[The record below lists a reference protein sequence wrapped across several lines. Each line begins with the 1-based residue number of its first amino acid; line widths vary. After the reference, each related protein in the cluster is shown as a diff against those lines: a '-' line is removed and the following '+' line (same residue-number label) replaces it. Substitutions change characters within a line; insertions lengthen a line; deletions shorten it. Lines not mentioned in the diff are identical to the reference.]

1 MSTKRRL
8 DLVRPYDVEL
18 EQHLLGSLLL
28 YNERL
33 DRLAFLEPHHF
44 AEPLHQRIFEA
55 IRDAVR
61 AGENASPFSLKN
73 EFENDAALKTLGGT
87 GYFATLAQLARHCED
102 TTSWARM
109 VKNLAF
115 RRNMVQVARDIQDAV
130 QDAPIEYSPEKLAAH
145 AERLIADAAG
155 EASMG
160 SVDRFRPVGD
170 VASEVIKSLTSPKG
184 EPSVMFGLR
193 ALDDLTGG
201 MRAKELIIIGAR
213 PGMGKTAVAA
223 HLARMAAKQG
233 HGVAFFSMEMS
244 APAVTLRLITAEAFD
259 NGAHVAYE
267 AARRGQMK
275 HDDHEALI
283 RAEGDLRQLPLKVHE
298 GRGLTPAGIALAAR
312 RLQTEMASTSNP
324 LGMIII
330 DHIQKIRPDRDC
342 KGNKVAE
349 MTETSNALQQMAG
362 SLNVPVVALSQLNR
376 QVESRGQD
384 KRPELS
390 DLRESG
396 SIEQDADMV
405 LLLYREA
412 YYHGKAKPEAHT
424 PEFGTWLGR
433 WEQIKHNL
441 DIFVAKQRNGPEGRV
456 QVHFDAPTSA
466 LKDK

>member
-8 DLVRPYDVEL
+8 DLIRPYDVEL

-28 YNERL
+28 YNDRL

-44 AEPLHQRIFEA
+44 ADPLHQRIFEA
-55 IRDAVR
+55 IKAAIR
-61 AGENASPFSLKN
+61 AGEPASPFTLKN
-73 EFENDAALKTLGGT
+73 EFENDPALKTVGGT

-102 TTSWARM
+102 TTAWAKT
-109 VKNLAF
+109 VHNLYF

-130 QDAPIEYSPEKLAAH
+130 QDAPIEYGPEKLAAH

-155 EASMG
+155 AASLG
-160 SVDRFRPVGD
+160 SIDRFRPIGD
-170 VASEVIKSLTSPKG
+170 VAAEVLRDLTAPKG
-184 EPSVMFGLR
+184 APSVMFGLR
-193 ALDDLTGG
+193 ALDELTGG
-201 MRAKELIIIGAR
+201 MRPKELIIIGAR

-244 APAVTLRLITAEAFD
+244 APAITLRLITSEAFD
-259 NGAHVAYE
+259 SGVHVAYE

-275 HDDHEALI
+275 QADHDALI
-283 RAEGDLRQLPLKVHE
+283 AAEGDLRQLPLKVHE

-312 RLQTEMASTSNP
+312 RLQGELGSTGNP

-330 DHIQKIRPDRDC
+330 DHIQKIKPDRDC
-342 KGNKVAE
+342 RGNKVAE
-349 MTETSNALQQMAG
+349 MTEISNALQMMAG
-362 SLNVPVVALSQLNR
+362 TLNVPVVALSQLNR
-376 QVESRGQD
+376 SVETRGQD
-384 KRPELS
+384 RRPELS

-396 SIEQDADMV
+396 SIEQDADVV

-412 YYHGKAKPEAHT
+412 YYHGKAKPEAHA
-424 PEFGTWLGR
+424 PEFGPWLSR
-433 WEQIKHNL
+433 WELIKHNL